1 MSFNE
6 IEEDDGNGDDG
17 ENINTIDK
25 ELVDSIINEPIEYE
39 NLDLEEDVNEFDDI
53 IKIMCEHHYATKHG
67 IRMTVLEW
75 F

>member
-53 IKIMCEHHYATKHG
+53 IKNMCEHHYATKHAYG
-67 IRMTVLEW
+67 YG
-75 F
+75 